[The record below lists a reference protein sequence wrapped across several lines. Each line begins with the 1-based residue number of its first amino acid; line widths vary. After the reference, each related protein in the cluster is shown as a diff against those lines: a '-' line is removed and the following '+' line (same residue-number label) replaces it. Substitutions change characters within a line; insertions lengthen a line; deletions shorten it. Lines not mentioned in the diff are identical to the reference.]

1 MSTVLLRDDFSGT
14 GHVVGR
20 TLDGVNA
27 GAWVNAPNVYG
38 SLTTSDSIASGLL
51 SEVGAS
57 ATQYVGA
64 YAPLTGAPADAYVEA
79 RFVANLAD
87 PGRGTLGIR
96 WLEGTPSG
104 YATGLQLD
112 LTTLD
117 ATHARVQVVRNPSGI
132 GMQPG
137 GGYVNYVVANGANYV
152 ARLEVQGTAVRL
164 YLDGTLVWSGTQTE
178 ASAGGNAYVSL
189 GTGTSAQVSFDY
201 VEAGSLAAPVIPPFW
216 TNLVGTRE
224 AL

>member
-1 MSTVLLRDDFSGT
+1 VPTALLRDDFTGSGT
-14 GHVVGR
+14 LIGR
-20 TLDGVNA
+20 TPDGVNG
-27 GAWVNAPNVYG
+27 GAWVDAPNVYG
-38 SLTTSDSIASGLL
+38 SIPATGVIGSGVL
-51 SEVGAS
+51 SESGAS
-57 ATQYVGA
+57 ASHYVGA
-64 YAPLTGAPADAYVEA
+64 TAPLTGSPADAYIEA

-96 WLEGTPSG
+96 WIEGTPSG

-178 ASAGGNAYVSL
+178 ANAGGAAYVSL
-189 GTGTSAQVSFDY
+189 GPGTSAQVSFDY
-201 VEAGSLAAPVIPPFW
+201 VEAGSLSAPVIPAFW
-216 TNLVGTRE
+216 TALAGSRE
-224 AL
+224 VI